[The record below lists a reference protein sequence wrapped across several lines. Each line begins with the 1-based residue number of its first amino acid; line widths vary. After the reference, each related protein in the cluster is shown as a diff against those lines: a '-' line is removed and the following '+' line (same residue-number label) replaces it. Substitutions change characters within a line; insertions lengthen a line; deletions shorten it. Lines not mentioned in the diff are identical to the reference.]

1 MKVKILRPR
10 LLDVILIICNFMQ
23 LVMLFIGAIF
33 EYSRLCNII
42 HINLYIIIFSILMNL
57 AFKGIA
63 KRYLCF
69 SFFLCFFIFLM
80 GQKIFTEKSN
90 VFLTFVR
97 TELNYEQ
104 YLIFLTLLSCGIIF
118 TYYGYCYF
126 QSQYKQEKKKVFTS
140 ENYSLLNVVRV
151 LYFTT
156 LPFALYMQVAIVI
169 AKSTLSYTG
178 GYLINVDIPIIV
190 RIANYIFSAVTMV
203 YLAVKPSKKEMM
215 FVLFAFLVI
224 YGSIQIFQ
232 GRRALFA
239 TTLLFI
245 IWYLIKY
252 YNIVKIRKKY
262 WIIGIISIIGISL
275 LFFVVEQQRSVDK
288 ASVSSVFDIVRDLMI
303 STGGSDSVIANTI
316 VQYNNFSNSRISY
329 LINPIVNNPITNI
342 LTGKMGVNQGYE
354 YIKTFNSFSHELSY
368 ITEPSLYLAGYGM
381 GGNYIAEM
389 YLSLGIIGVCIVSI
403 LLGKIICILENT
415 ALTNNVFINAIHF
428 ILVKFLF
435 TLPRSELFSWVS
447 DMIYLLFVFLLIYPF
462 YRKKRQKIY
471 K

>member
-1 MKVKILRPR
+1 MKVKISKLR
-10 LLDVILIICNFMQ
+10 LLDVTLIICNFMQ
-23 LVMLFIGAIF
+23 LVMLFIGAVF
-33 EYSRLCNII
+33 ESNRLYSII

-80 GQKIFTEKSN
+80 GQKIFTEEPN

-104 YLIFLTLLSCGIIF
+104 YLTFLTLLSCGIIL

-126 QSQYKQEKKKVFTS
+126 QNQNKQKKKTLFTS
-140 ENYSLLNVVRV
+140 QNYSLLNVVRI

-178 GYLINVDIPIIV
+178 GYLVNIDIPIIV

-203 YLAVKPSKKEMM
+203 YLAIKPPKKEMM
-215 FVLFAFLVI
+215 FVLSAFLVI

-245 IWYLIKY
+245 VWYLIKY
-252 YNIVKIRKKY
+252 YDIVKIRKKY
-262 WIIGIISIIGISL
+262 WIMVIISMVGISL
-275 LFFVVEQQRSVDK
+275 LFFIVEQQRSVDK
-288 ASVSSVFDIVRDLMI
+288 VSVSSVFDIVRDLMI

-316 VQYNNFSNSRISY
+316 VQYDNFPDNKISY
-329 LINPIVNNPITNI
+329 LINPIINNPITNI

-354 YIKTFNSFSHELSY
+354 YIKNFNSFSHELSY
-368 ITEPSLYLAGYGM
+368 ITESSLYLAGYGM
-381 GGNYIAEM
+381 GGNYIAEV

-403 LLGKIICILENT
+403 LLGKVICILENIT
-415 ALTNNVFINAIHF
+415 LTNNVFVNAMYF

-435 TLPRSELFSWVS
+435 TLPRSELFSWIS
-447 DMIYLLFVFLLIYPF
+447 DMIYLLFVLLLIYPF
-462 YRKKRQKIY
+462 YKKRLRNL
-471 K
+471 